1 MGREIRYFQDR
12 TFHPT
17 NSHVPSSDWIGKYAI
32 KPSSE
37 SNIFV
42 VLVLFL
48 TTVQFKLLITYIFHF
63 VFIGALEKADIYMK
77 CCQYKSKAQ
86 TGSDNDTVQL
96 KGCVKITR
104 IQYMKLF
111 KNYP

>member
-1 MGREIRYFQDR
+1 
-12 TFHPT
+12 
-17 NSHVPSSDWIGKYAI
+17 
-32 KPSSE
+32 
-37 SNIFV
+37 
-42 VLVLFL
+42 
-48 TTVQFKLLITYIFHF
+48 
-63 VFIGALEKADIYMK
+63 MK